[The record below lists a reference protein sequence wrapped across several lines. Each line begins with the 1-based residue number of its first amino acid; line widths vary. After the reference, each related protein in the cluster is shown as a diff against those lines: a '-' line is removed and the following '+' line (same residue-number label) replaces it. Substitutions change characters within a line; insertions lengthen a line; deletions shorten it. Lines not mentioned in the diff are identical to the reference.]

1 MRGLKIA
8 AVSVLATGALFGCS
22 PKAEQQAPGAPPVTV
37 ATPLQQKVVDWDE
50 FTGRFEAVESVDVRA
65 RVGGYIQAVHFRD
78 GQMVQKGSCCS
89 PWTRGRLRPLWPRP
103 RPRWRRC
110 SRN

>member
-37 ATPLQQKVVDWDE
+37 ATPLQ
-50 FTGRFEAVESVDVRA
+50 
-65 RVGGYIQAVHFRD
+65 
-78 GQMVQKGSCCS
+78 
-89 PWTRGRLRPLWPRP
+89 
-103 RPRWRRC
+103 
-110 SRN
+110 